1 MKVKVG
7 MYLEGDPEGVEEVE
21 FEGREIG
28 SWEGVAESIDP
39 KDQFSATFRLFE
51 GPDGYRV
58 HELLSPLSPDRPY
71 VASLFPVV
79 GHLGYGAY
87 TEDEVR
93 EKWGEYFEVPRS

>member
-1 MKVKVG
+1 
-7 MYLEGDPEGVEEVE
+7 
-21 FEGREIG
+21 
-28 SWEGVAESIDP
+28 
-39 KDQFSATFRLFE
+39 
-51 GPDGYRV
+51 V